1 MRTAV
6 LPRGTPSWGVGRD
19 PGRRLEA
26 ERLGDGRDEPGLQPH
41 SVLVDW
47 LRVVAQRAASG
58 LVSWEDGGT
67 EHRATIGH
75 GFVLLVGAAGD
86 DEASAVRRLADKIM
100 DLRVFADEAG
110 KMNLSLVDVHG
121 SALIVS
127 QFTLFADMSRGRRP
141 SLLKAGD
148 PARAEQLYEAFV
160 QQFRARGIQT
170 QTGSFGA
177 DMRVTIEND
186 GPVTLVL
193 STDEWPTRV

>member
-1 MRTAV
+1 VT
-6 LPRGTPSWGVGRD
+6 W
-19 PGRRLEA
+19 E
-26 ERLGDGRDEPGLQPH
+26 E
-41 SVLVDW
+41 
-47 LRVVAQRAASG
+47 SG
-58 LVSWEDGGT
+58 APKA
-67 EHRATIGH
+67 ATIGP
-75 GFVLLVGAAGD
+75 GFVLLVGAGS
-86 DEASAVRRLADKIM
+86 DEDESTVRRLADKVV

-110 KMNLSLVDVHG
+110 RMNLSLDDVKG

-148 PARAEQLYEAFV
+148 PKRAEELYLVFV
-160 QQFRARGIQT
+160 ERFRERGIET
-170 QTGSFGA
+170 RTGSFGA